1 VPTFTPADRTRAG
14 FARMTIEKLLRDLGA
29 ACATYQDETL
39 RNLPGSACSATR
51 FSRSAT
57 RRRRTCPK
65 NRGEF
70 GYGDIWTWTA
80 IDADTKLPSR
90 YSRDGAGVTDHVWRI
105 EEIVGLI

>member
-1 VPTFTPADRTRAG
+1 MPTFTPADRTRAG

-39 RNLPGSACSATR
+39 RNLPASACSATR
-51 FSRSAT
+51 LVVLLREGEERA
-57 RRRRTCPK
+57 RRIAASWLRRHLA
-65 NRGEF
+65 
-70 GYGDIWTWTA
+70 WTA

-105 EEIVGLI
+105 EEIAV